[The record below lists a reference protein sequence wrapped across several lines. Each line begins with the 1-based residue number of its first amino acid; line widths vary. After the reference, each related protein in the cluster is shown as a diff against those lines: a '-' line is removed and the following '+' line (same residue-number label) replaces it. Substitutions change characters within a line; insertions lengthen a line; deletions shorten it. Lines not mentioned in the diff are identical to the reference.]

1 MSLPIQSR
9 SSNRKAEGIGLDGMY
24 AFRLCTQIQEGGRR
38 WESTCRGVQLLNV
51 ALGGTLIQD
60 IPSIVS
66 KALQHSQTAEW

>member
-1 MSLPIQSR
+1 
-9 SSNRKAEGIGLDGMY
+9 MY